1 MRVVLLSP
9 FPPEQSALA
18 DYAGRLKPAL
28 NQAGVEV
35 LTPMA
40 GQRPLQ
46 SLDDARDWVAARD
59 WRRVD
64 VVHAELAQGRA
75 SEFLVLQALASMRQR
90 PALSATAHAPDRLIW
105 RATRASALSRG
116 GRPLPGASMLADPW
130 VVAAERKL
138 ARQLDGLVCLSQTGA
153 QALARRMKVPLQDI
167 SVIAHGVRSLPVHAP
182 QPLNVSLPDSPEGQL
197 QLLYFGYVR
206 PGKGIE
212 DLLDAWSLLRKDQP
226 ELGRR
231 IVVTIAG
238 GSITEH
244 GGIGAQTY
252 VRGLRQRAER
262 AGLQGDLHWELDVD
276 ERDIPALMARH
287 HLTVLPYRETRK
299 GALLGRLRSTSGAL
313 AWSLACGRGV
323 LASDAR
329 SFPEELGLG
338 VGACFKAAD
347 ARALAER
354 MAAIFSDPSVIQRW
368 SQAAALLAQERAWSL
383 TGQRY
388 AGHFQRCALR
398 RTRSGASRDAGATDH
413 PGGSTQAS
421 A

>member
-18 DYAGRLKPAL
+18 EYAGRLKPAL

-153 QALARRMKVPLQDI
+153 QALARRI
-167 SVIAHGVRSLPVHAP
+167 SSL
-182 QPLNVSLPDSPEGQL
+182 
-197 QLLYFGYVR
+197 
-206 PGKGIE
+206 
-212 DLLDAWSLLRKDQP
+212 
-226 ELGRR
+226 
-231 IVVTIAG
+231 
-238 GSITEH
+238 
-244 GGIGAQTY
+244 
-252 VRGLRQRAER
+252 
-262 AGLQGDLHWELDVD
+262 
-276 ERDIPALMARH
+276 
-287 HLTVLPYRETRK
+287 
-299 GALLGRLRSTSGAL
+299 
-313 AWSLACGRGV
+313 
-323 LASDAR
+323 
-329 SFPEELGLG
+329 
-338 VGACFKAAD
+338 
-347 ARALAER
+347 
-354 MAAIFSDPSVIQRW
+354 
-368 SQAAALLAQERAWSL
+368 
-383 TGQRY
+383 
-388 AGHFQRCALR
+388 
-398 RTRSGASRDAGATDH
+398 
-413 PGGSTQAS
+413 
-421 A
+421 